1 MNEEYWTEFLR
12 EFSFLYEEIY
22 HKLIICDEIKLLV
35 TNYTKELLNW
45 GISTELEE
53 ILLYSNS
60 IKSYVLVNH
69 LISGNLREA
78 ISKIQTDTG
87 EP

>member
-1 MNEEYWTEFLR
+1 M
-12 EFSFLYEEIY
+12 YEEIY

-78 ISKIQTDTG
+78 ISKIKTDID
-87 EP
+87 EPETKSSRNKLY